1 MLARYFF
8 KSVDLWTENDKDK
21 SQFSF
26 KYKRALI
33 PLALLLLL
41 VNQSTR
47 LVTIETLSDAFWAVS
62 SYVAFTLAI
71 YHYLSIYMDKE
82 NSIIRLYNSSRNYQ
96 VFFSALLGALP
107 GCGGAIVVTTQF
119 VSGRVGF
126 GAIVAVLT
134 STMGDAAFLLLASD
148 PQVGLSM
155 VAMGVVVGTLSGFVV
170 NLIHND
176 DFLRPAMKDVT
187 KQLKC
192 SKSANGTQKAAI
204 NLQGH
209 FWKVIIIPATVVA
222 GLGSFQIDINELLH
236 LPSLSIELIGT
247 VLIITCMVLWA
258 ITKEV
263 DDYESIVAEDNK
275 CIESHPL
282 QKAAQDTNFVTA
294 WVIVAFLS
302 FELITMFTGT
312 DLAKLF
318 SGWGIWMPLVG
329 LLVGLLP
336 GCGPQIL
343 VTSLYISGAV
353 PMSTQIANSISNDG
367 DALFPAIALAPRAA
381 LAATFYSAVPAIVVG
396 YAYYFIFE
404 F

>member
-1 MLARYFF
+1 MLGRYFF
-8 KSVDLWTENDKDK
+8 KSVDLWVENDKEK

-41 VNQSTR
+41 ANQSTR

-62 SYVAFTLAI
+62 AYVAFTLAI

-148 PQVGLSM
+148 PQIGLSM
-155 VAMGVVVGTLSGFVV
+155 VAMGVVVGTISGLVV

-176 DFLRPAMKDVT
+176 DFLRPAMKDVI

-209 FWKVIIIPATVVA
+209 FWKVIIIPATVIA

-312 DLAKLF
+312 DLAQLF

-367 DALFPAIALAPRAA
+367 DALFPAIALAPKAA

-396 YAYYFIFE
+396 YAYYFLFE